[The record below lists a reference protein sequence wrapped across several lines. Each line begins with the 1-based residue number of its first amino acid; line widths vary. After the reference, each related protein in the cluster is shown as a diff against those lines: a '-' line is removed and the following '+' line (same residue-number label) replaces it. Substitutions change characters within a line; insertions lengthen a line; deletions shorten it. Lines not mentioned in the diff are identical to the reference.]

1 MYYNK
6 LKNPKLREIY
16 MLNNINKFI
25 QYLLPKQ
32 LLTQLFGYLAD
43 KPMGILTT
51 WMIKGFI
58 KIYDVNMKEA
68 EISEPEKYPTFNAF
82 FARHLA
88 DNVRPI
94 AQEADSVVMPA
105 DGIISQFG
113 KVNDGEL
120 IQAKG
125 HNYSLDALLACQSSM
140 IEPFKNGNF
149 ATIYLSPK
157 NYHRVHMPCDATLR
171 EMIYVPGSLF
181 SVNLTTANSIP
192 NLFARN
198 ERVICY
204 FDTEFGPMIQILIG
218 ATIVGSI
225 ETKWQG
231 VVTPPR
237 QGIIKRWTYE
247 DVTLTK
253 GEEMGCFKLGSTVI
267 TLFADDKMAFSLNM
281 EQGMTARV
289 GQVMGQKV

>member
-1 MYYNK
+1 
-6 LKNPKLREIY
+6 
-16 MLNNINKFI
+16 MLDNINKFI

-32 LLTQLFGYLAD
+32 LLTQLFGYLAN

-58 KIYDVNMKEA
+58 KIYDVNMNEA
-68 EISEPEKYPTFNAF
+68 QISEPQKYPTFNAF

-94 AQEADSVVMPA
+94 DQDENSVVMPV
-105 DGIISQFG
+105 DGVISQFG
-113 KVNDGEL
+113 KINDGVL

-125 HNYSLDALLACQSSM
+125 HNYSLDTLLACQQTM
-140 IEPFKNGNF
+140 VEPFKNGKF
-149 ATIYLSPK
+149 ATMYLSPK

-181 SVNLTTANSIP
+181 SVNSTTANGIP

-198 ERVICY
+198 ERVICH
-204 FDTEFGPMIQILIG
+204 FDTEFGPMIQILVG

-237 QGIIKRWTYE
+237 DGMIKRWTY
-247 DVTLTK
+247 DNVTLAK

-267 TLFADDKMAFSLNM
+267 TLFTDNQIDFASTMT
-281 EQGMTARV
+281 QGMTARV
-289 GQVMGQKV
+289 GQVMGQRI